1 MRVKYESAWFV
12 ACYGAS
18 VKCVKLLLRK
28 DNPRV
33 PARKLAKA
41 YKELEADFKKW
52 QSLFEVKS

>member
-1 MRVKYESAWFV
+1 MRVKKKSAWYA

-18 VKCVKLLLRK
+18 VKRVKLLLRK

-52 QSLFEVKS
+52 AIVH